1 MNNVLKEIFESYKP
15 LVDSINFKLTT
26 EIIPKNLKLFN
37 DKESIDK
44 NLCTIK
50 NHLNLTLSEN
60 EKYTFAAFENVN
72 CLMLKYSDNTQTLS
86 FKFKD
91 TPTPEL
97 YLDNIFFPQTINKN
111 DNELSVSLSISSD
124 LYFFVGMSSHID
136 YFNIFFEVQD
146 FMSSPKEI
154 DKKIVICPDLIP
166 YFEKYKQLFYFSKS
180 EPEAVSE
187 LLLKNKEF
195 TNQQKDLFKLLY
207 DFELFNTDK
216 LNINLT
222 SDIINKLE
230 VKHKNMK
237 KTQK

>member
-15 LVDSINFKLTT
+15 LLDSINFKLKT
-26 EIIPKNLKLFN
+26 EIIPKNLNLFN

-91 TPTPEL
+91 TLEL

-111 DNELSVSLSISSD
+111 DNELSVSLSLSSD
-124 LYFFVGMSSHID
+124 LYFFVGMSSNID

-154 DKKIVICPDLIP
+154 DKKIVTCPDLIP
-166 YFEKYKQLFYFSKS
+166 YFEKYKQLFHFFKS

-207 DFELFNTDK
+207 DFELFNTEE
-216 LNINLT
+216 LNINFT

-230 VKHKNMK
+230 IKHKQTK
-237 KTQK
+237 KLKNN